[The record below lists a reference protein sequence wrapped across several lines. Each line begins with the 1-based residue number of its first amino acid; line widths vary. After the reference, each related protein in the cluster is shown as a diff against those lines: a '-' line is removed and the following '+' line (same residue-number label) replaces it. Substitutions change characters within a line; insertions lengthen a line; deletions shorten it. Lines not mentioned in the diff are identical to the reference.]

1 MGGIMKYVTKLCEG
15 YWEDEPERI
24 FPVTIALNDWD
35 EEEDWEDEQIFYYMD
50 GEPLTVG
57 SVISDGFVI
66 TAIDEHETD
75 CPAIDGFGCHCNE
88 IKKRKK

>member
-1 MGGIMKYVTKLCEG
+1 MKYVTKVCEG
-15 YWEDEPERI
+15 YWEDDPERI
-24 FPVTIALNDWD
+24 FPVTIALGDWD

-66 TAIDEHETD
+66 TKIDEHETD
-75 CPAIDGFGCHCNE
+75 CPAIDGFGCHCD
-88 IKKRKK
+88 